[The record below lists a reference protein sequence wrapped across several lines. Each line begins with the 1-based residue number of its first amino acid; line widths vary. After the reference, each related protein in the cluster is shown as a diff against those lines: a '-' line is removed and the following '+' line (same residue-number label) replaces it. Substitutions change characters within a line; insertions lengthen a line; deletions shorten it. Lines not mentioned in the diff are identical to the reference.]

1 VTGLVFPSFRPRFP
15 WLGGDLQTGRNWL
28 CRGTWPDLSR
38 WPEER
43 LRVPMTDGSGDV
55 LLAALNRPESESGR
69 PLVVLIHGLTG
80 SEASAYMLFAAALW
94 LGLGHSVLRLNL
106 RGAGPSA
113 TTCRGRYHAGRSE
126 DLRMAL
132 AALPPAIVAPGI
144 LVVGYSLGG
153 NLLLKYL
160 GETGAAAPVRAA
172 AVVSAP
178 IDLSRTAAFML
189 RPRNR
194 IYGRWFAR
202 SLRRDALAH
211 GDLDPRERAAVRA
224 AHSVHAFDDALVA
237 PRNGFRDAE
246 DYYTKCGGQRF
257 LSAIRVPTLVIHA
270 PNDPWIPIAPFRAVN
285 WRGNAALRP
294 LLEAR
299 GGHVGFHGRGS
310 LIPWHDRCIVRFFA
324 RMAGAASLEPEGG
337 LSRP

>member
-1 VTGLVFPSFRPRFP
+1 MAALVFPSFRPRFP
-15 WLGGDLQTGRNWL
+15 WIGGDLQTSRNWL
-28 CRGTWPDLSR
+28 CRHLWPDLSG

-43 LRVPMTDGSGDV
+43 LNLPLTDGSGDV
-55 LLAALNRPESESGR
+55 MLATLNRPEAETGR

-80 SEASAYMLFAAALW
+80 CADSAYMLYAAALW
-94 LGLGHSVLRLNL
+94 LGLGHPVLRLNL

-113 TTCRGRYHAGRSE
+113 TTCRARYHAGRSD
-126 DLRMAL
+126 DLKMAL
-132 AALPPAIVAPGI
+132 AVLPPAVVASGI

-160 GETGAAAPVRAA
+160 GERGAAALVRAA

-178 IDLSRTAAFML
+178 IDLSGTAAYML

-194 IYGRWFAR
+194 IYSRWFTRA
-202 SLRRDALAH
+202 LRDDALAH
-211 GDLDPRERAAVRA
+211 GDLDPRERAAVLA
-224 AHSVHAFDDALVA
+224 ARSVRAFDEALVA

-246 DYYTKCGGQRF
+246 DYYAKCSAQRF
-257 LSAIRVPTLVIHA
+257 LSAVRVPTLVIHA
-270 PNDPWIPIAPFRAVN
+270 PNDPWIPIAPFHAVD

-310 LIPWHDRCIVRFFA
+310 SIPWHDRCIVRYFA
-324 RMAGAASLEPEGG
+324 AFAGAAALESVGG
-337 LSRP
+337 FRRT